1 MRLFNVNPRT
11 FIAIGHDIVVAA
23 LVWTFTFSLRWNFE
37 LDRSTQIILF
47 QTLPAVLA
55 VQVGCFVYFG
65 LYRGIWRYASI
76 HDMRLIAMS
85 VGTSALIIPILLLL
99 WRNGLGVPRSLYFLN
114 PLLLILFMCAGRLLY
129 RWWKEKA
136 MGAKGVEP
144 QPVILL
150 GAGNAALS
158 LIDELNRN
166 PYWYV
171 IGVLDDNPNKVGRQ
185 MGGVR
190 ILGHWEQLEQIARD
204 SNCKHAVLAV
214 GATNHATRR
223 RVFELCEHAHIKLL
237 VIPDVQELM
246 SGQVKVSQIRYVDV
260 DDLLGR
266 DPVSLDTGG
275 LRQML
280 EGKSVLVTG
289 GGGSI
294 GSELCRQIA
303 RFKPGQII
311 IYELSEF
318 ALYRVTEDLK
328 RAFPE
333 QRLVPIVGD
342 IKDAARLQEIFERHP
357 PTIVYHAAAY
367 KHVPIL
373 EENNAWQA
381 VRNNAWGT
389 RVLADV
395 ASRFDI
401 ERFVYIS
408 SDKAVN
414 PTNVMGATK
423 RLAEMIL
430 QYQHSMAT
438 LPMVLVRFGNV
449 LGSSGSV
456 IPKFREQIANGGPI
470 TVTHPDITRYFM
482 SIPEATQLVLQAGL
496 MGRGGETF
504 VLDMGQPIRIV
515 DLARTM
521 VRLSGYTEADIPIA
535 FTGLRPGEKLFEEL
549 LADNEKTLPTPH
561 AKLRVSRPID
571 PPGTSW
577 DISVKR
583 WLESPGPVGDA
594 EVRQMLTLWVPE
606 YKPAPLYPPVAT
618 PGASPAALPP
628 AAETQAAPDASTT
641 KAPSA
646 TTAAT
651 ATAPATP
658 RQPASAP
665 ATPAA
670 SRPAAAPQGAT
681 TATPASAPA
690 TAGSSVTARL
700 AGAALAPAAIE
711 PSPLAVSMLRDPVAQ
726 PIPVNRQTPAASPA
740 APDTAPA
747 PLAES
752 RLDDAVQSREEL
764 AALLPDNDAL
774 LARLKHLAQVAT
786 RTEPAD
792 EAAATSAQSTAP
804 ADSATTAESTLPAES
819 VASPTPA
826 ASSAAA
832 PATSQANE
840 AAATEAA
847 KATEAA
853 RAESPATTPA
863 AESAEA
869 VAQPEA
875 QASQAES
882 APAETDAKAPEQEA
896 TAEAADAEP
905 AATATADAP
914 EAEAEADADEP
925 ADTTPTQPAAKAAK
939 GSNRRGRKRKH

>member
-223 RVFELCEHAHIKLL
+223 RVFELCERAHIKLL

-342 IKDAARLQEIFERHP
+342 IKDAARLQEIFERHR

-628 AAETQAAPDASTT
+628 SPETQAAPDASTT

-665 ATPAA
+665 ATQAA

-740 APDTAPA
+740 VSDSTPA

-764 AALLPDNDAL
+764 ASLLPDNDAL

>member
-223 RVFELCEHAHIKLL
+223 RVFELCERAHIKLL

-342 IKDAARLQEIFERHP
+342 IKDAARLQEIFERHH

-618 PGASPAALPP
+618 PGASPAALPS
-628 AAETQAAPDASTT
+628 AAETQAAPDAGAT
-641 KAPSA
+641 KAPST
-646 TTAAT
+646 TTATT

-658 RQPASAP
+658 RQSVSAP
-665 ATPAA
+665 ATQAA

-681 TATPASAPA
+681 TATPASTPA
-690 TAGSSVTARL
+690 TAGSTVTARL

-726 PIPVNRQTPAASPA
+726 PIPANRQTAADSPA
-740 APDTAPA
+740 TSAATAAPQ
-747 PLAES
+747 AES

-774 LARLKHLAQVAT
+774 LARLKHLAQVAN
-786 RTEPAD
+786 RTEAAD
-792 EAAATSAQSTAP
+792 EP
-804 ADSATTAESTLPAES
+804 
-819 VASPTPA
+819 
-826 ASSAAA
+826 AAA
-832 PATSQANE
+832 PATSQATE
-840 AAATEAA
+840 AAAPEAA

-853 RAESPATTPA
+853 H
-863 AESAEA
+863 AEA
-869 VAQPEA
+869 SVTAPVATPVAEEA
-875 QASQAES
+875 A
-882 APAETDAKAPEQEA
+882 APAEMDAEPETQNKVQASPAEDEPAKAGPVAPEQEA

-905 AATATADAP
+905 TAAATADAP
-914 EAEAEADADEP
+914 DAEADEP

-939 GSNRRGRKRKH
+939 GGNRRGRKRKH

>member
-223 RVFELCEHAHIKLL
+223 RVFELCERAHIKLL

-303 RFKPGQII
+303 RFKPAQII

-318 ALYRVTEDLK
+318 ALYRITEDLK

-342 IKDAARLQEIFERHP
+342 IKDAARLQEIFERHH

-628 AAETQAAPDASTT
+628 ATETKPAPDAGAT
-641 KAPSA
+641 KAPS
-646 TTAAT
+646 TNTA

-658 RQPASAP
+658 RQPVSAP
-665 ATPAA
+665 ATSAA

-681 TATPASAPA
+681 TTAPTSTPA
-690 TAGSSVTARL
+690 TAGSTVTARL

-786 RTEPAD
+786 RTEPA
-792 EAAATSAQSTAP
+792 EEPAAASAEPTTP
-804 ADSATTAESTLPAES
+804 ADSAMPAES

-832 PATSQANE
+832 ATTSQATEATPVAEE
-840 AAATEAA
+840 AAAPAEMDAEPETQNKVQASPAEDAPA
-847 KATEAA
+847 KAD
-853 RAESPATTPA
+853 
-863 AESAEA
+863 A
-869 VAQPEA
+869 V
-875 QASQAES
+875 
-882 APAETDAKAPEQEA
+882 APEQEA
-896 TAEAADAEP
+896 TATADAEP
-905 AATATADAP
+905 AAAATADAP